1 MVGADEHRR
10 QGDDTDGEGRQPEAD
25 DRHRGATAN
34 ERDERG
40 DDGDRTE
47 RGAGGIGELRVLG
60 NLQAV
65 DPADAPQPRRSPGR
79 HRTEVDENGQ
89 RGRQPAALHEGEQ
102 ADSELGDSDGHEQPG
117 ERGVVGVEAGDA
129 GVDRPGPDRGE
140 AGELHDA
147 HGNRHRPFVGGGRRR
162 RQGIDDDLVVGHH
175 CLVAHSL
182 VLLSAPANS
191 ASLSESVGVRGFE
204 PPASTSRTWRANQA
218 ALHPVA
224 ACHHIRPDRG
234 YPAGAGSELASRL
247 SV

>member
-34 ERDERG
+34 ERDERR

-147 HGNRHRPFVGGGRRR
+147 HGNRHRPFVGGGGGGGRGSTTTSSSDTTVSSLIRSSSSARPPTVRRV
-162 RQGIDDDLVVGHH
+162 GSHVLVIG
-175 CLVAHSL
+175 
-182 VLLSAPANS
+182 
-191 ASLSESVGVRGFE
+191 
-204 PPASTSRTWRANQA
+204 
-218 ALHPVA
+218 
-224 ACHHIRPDRG
+224 
-234 YPAGAGSELASRL
+234 ASR
-247 SV
+247 VPARVGRGERI

>member
-34 ERDERG
+34 ERDERR

-102 ADSELGDSDGHEQPG
+102 ADSELGDGDGHEQPG
-117 ERGVVGVEAGDA
+117 ERGVVGVEAGDT

-147 HGNRHRPFVGGGRRR
+147 HGNRHRPVVGGGRRR

-191 ASLSESVGVRGFE
+191 ASRRVARPRDRRQPCSS
-204 PPASTSRTWRANQA
+204 ASWS
-218 ALHPVA
+218 
-224 ACHHIRPDRG
+224 G
-234 YPAGAGSELASRL
+234 
-247 SV
+247 